1 MRIGVF
7 VGASTA
13 DLMSLDELIGR
24 IKQAEEDGF
33 DSFWVPHISARGYD
47 ALTVLAL
54 AGMQTNRI
62 ELGVG
67 VVPTYPRHP
76 VAMAQQALTTAA
88 ATNERFLLGLG
99 PSHRPGIEGSFGLS
113 YDRPALHTRE
123 YLSVLRPLMEEGRV
137 QFSGEFYNVNAEL
150 DVLNRPKCPV
160 LISALAPQMLRLAGQ
175 RADGT
180 ITWMAGPRTI
190 REHITP
196 RISQSAEVSGRDA
209 PRVCVGLPTTVC
221 DDEAAGR
228 RQAAEAYERYG
239 QLVNYRRVLDIEGVE
254 GPSEVCVVG
263 NEDSLRRQLEEFR
276 RRRRNG
282 LHGQHLCRRGRQ
294 RDRAPHLRR
303 AQGAGREGL
312 IYSVILE
319 TFQCR
324 MLKRPLCPMA

>member
-24 IKQAEEDGF
+24 IKQAEADGF
-33 DSFWVPHISARGYD
+33 DSFWAPHISARGYD

-54 AGMQTNRI
+54 AGAHTSRI

-76 VAMAQQALTTAA
+76 VALAQQALTTAA
-88 ATNERFLLGLG
+88 ASGGRFALGIG
-99 PSHRPGIEGSFGLS
+99 PSHRPGIEGSFGMS

-150 DVLNRPKCPV
+150 DVPNRPQCPV
-160 LISALAPQMLRLAGQ
+160 LISALAPRMLRLAGE

-190 REHITP
+190 REHIAP
-196 RISQSAEVSGRDA
+196 RIGQSADAHGREA
-209 PRVCVGLPTTVC
+209 PRVCVGLPTAVC
-221 DDEAAGR
+221 DDDAAGR
-228 RQAAEAYERYG
+228 RQAAADFERYG

-254 GPSEVCVVG
+254 GPSEVAVVG
-263 NEDSLRRQLEEFR
+263 NEASLRRQLEEFAAGGATDFIANIFAVGDDGESEAR
-276 RRRRNG
+276 TY
-282 LHGQHLCRRGRQ
+282 
-294 RDRAPHLRR
+294 AALRELV
-303 AQGAGREGL
+303 GK
-312 IYSVILE
+312 V
-319 TFQCR
+319 
-324 MLKRPLCPMA
+324 

>member
-24 IKQAEEDGF
+24 IKQAEADGF

-54 AGMQTNRI
+54 AGTQTSRI

-67 VVPTYPRHP
+67 VVPTFPRHP
-76 VAMAQQALTTAA
+76 VALAQQALTTAA
-88 ATNERFLLGLG
+88 ASNGRFVLGIG

-137 QFSGEFYNVNAEL
+137 QFSGEFYNVTAEL
-150 DVLNRPKCPV
+150 DVPNRPQCPV
-160 LISALAPQMLRLAGQ
+160 LISALAPRMLRLAGE

-196 RISQSAEVSGRDA
+196 RMGQSAQASGREA
-209 PRVCVGLPTTVC
+209 PRVCVGLPTAVC

-228 RQAAEAYERYG
+228 RQAAADFERYG

-254 GPSEVCVVG
+254 GPSEVAVVG
-263 NEDSLRRQLEEFR
+263 NEDSLRRQLQDFAAGGATDFIANIFTVGDDTES
-276 RRRRNG
+276 G
-282 LHGQHLCRRGRQ
+282 A
-294 RDRAPHLRR
+294 RAY
-303 AQGAGREGL
+303 AA
-312 IYSVILE
+312 
-319 TFQCR
+319 
-324 MLKRPLCPMA
+324 LKDLVGKV

>member
-7 VGASTA
+7 VGAATA
-13 DLMSLDELIGR
+13 DLMSLDDLIGR
-24 IKQAEEDGF
+24 IKQAEDDGF

-54 AGMQTNRI
+54 AGVQTSRI

-76 VAMAQQALTTAA
+76 VALAQQALTTAA
-88 ATNERFLLGLG
+88 ATDSRFLLGIG

-123 YLSVLRPLMEEGRV
+123 YLSVLRPLMETGRV

-150 DVLNRPKCPV
+150 DVPNRPECPV
-160 LISALAPQMLRLAGQ
+160 LISALAPRMLCLAGK

-180 ITWMAGPRTI
+180 ITWMAGPRAI
-190 REHITP
+190 REHVAP
-196 RISQSAEVSGRDA
+196 RIRRAAEASGRSE
-209 PRVCVGLPTTVC
+209 PRVCVGLPATVC

-254 GPSEVCVVG
+254 GPSEVAVVG
-263 NEDSLRRQLEEFR
+263 NEDSLRRQMEEFADAGATDFLANIFAAGADGETGER
-276 RRRRNG
+276 TYAA
-282 LHGQHLCRRGRQ
+282 LKELVGR
-294 RDRAPHLRR
+294 
-303 AQGAGREGL
+303 
-312 IYSVILE
+312 V
-319 TFQCR
+319 
-324 MLKRPLCPMA
+324 

>member
-54 AGMQTNRI
+54 AGTQTSRI

-76 VAMAQQALTTAA
+76 VAMAQHALTTAA
-88 ATNERFLLGLG
+88 ATGERFLLGLG

-123 YLSVLRPLMEEGRV
+123 YLSVLRPLMQEGRV
-137 QFSGEFYNVNAEL
+137 QFSGEFFNVNAEL
-150 DVLNRPKCPV
+150 DVLDRPKCPV
-160 LISALAPQMLRLAGQ
+160 LISALAPRMLRLAGEK
-175 RADGT
+175 ADGT

-196 RISQSAEVSGRDA
+196 RISQSAEASEREA
-209 PRVCVGLPTTVC
+209 PRVCVGLPTSVC
-221 DDEAAGR
+221 DDEGAGR

-263 NEDSLRRQLEEFR
+263 NEESLRRQLEDFAA
-276 RRRRNG
+276 G
-282 LHGQHLCRRGRQ
+282 
-294 RDRAPHLRR
+294 
-303 AQGAGREGL
+303 GATDFMANIFAGEGDAEAGART
-312 IYSVILE
+312 Y
-319 TFQCR
+319 TA
-324 MLKRPLCPMA
+324 LKDLVGKV

>member
-13 DLMSLDELIGR
+13 DLMSLDELVGR
-24 IKQAEEDGF
+24 IKQAEADGF

-54 AGMQTNRI
+54 AGAQTSRI

-67 VVPTYPRHP
+67 VVPTFPRHP
-76 VAMAQQALTTAA
+76 VALAQQALTTAA
-88 ATNERFLLGLG
+88 ASNGRFVLGIG

-137 QFSGEFYNVNAEL
+137 QFSGEFYNVTAEL
-150 DVLNRPKCPV
+150 DVPNRPQCPV
-160 LISALAPQMLRLAGQ
+160 LISALAPRMLRLAGE

-196 RISQSAEVSGRDA
+196 RMGQSAQASGREA
-209 PRVCVGLPTTVC
+209 PRVCVGLPTAVC

-228 RQAAEAYERYG
+228 RQAAADFERYG

-254 GPSEVCVVG
+254 GPSEVAVVG
-263 NEDSLRRQLEEFR
+263 NEDSLRRQLQDFAAGGATDFIANIFTVGDDTES
-276 RRRRNG
+276 G
-282 LHGQHLCRRGRQ
+282 A
-294 RDRAPHLRR
+294 RAY
-303 AQGAGREGL
+303 AA
-312 IYSVILE
+312 
-319 TFQCR
+319 
-324 MLKRPLCPMA
+324 LKDLVGKV

>member
-13 DLMSLDELIGR
+13 DLMGLDELVDR
-24 IKQAEEDGF
+24 IKQAEADGF
-33 DSFWVPHISARGYD
+33 DSFWVPHISTRGYD

-54 AGMQTNRI
+54 AGTQTSRI

-76 VAMAQQALTTAA
+76 VALAQQALTTAA
-88 ATNERFLLGLG
+88 ASSGRFVLGIG

-137 QFSGEFYNVNAEL
+137 HFSGEFYNVNAEL
-150 DVLNRPKCPV
+150 DFPDRPRCPV
-160 LISALAPQMLRLAGQ
+160 LISALAPRMLRLAGE

-180 ITWMAGPRTI
+180 ITWMAGPRAI
-190 REHITP
+190 REHIAP
-196 RISQSAEVSGRDA
+196 RIGQAAEDSGRDA
-209 PRVCVGLPTTVC
+209 PRVCVGLPTVVC

-228 RQAAEAYERYG
+228 RQAAESYGRYG

-254 GPSEVCVVG
+254 SPSEVTVVG
-263 NEDSLRRQLEEFR
+263 NEDGLRHQLEEFSAGGATDFVA
-276 RRRRNG
+276 NIFG
-282 LHGQHLCRRGRQ
+282 LSDDGETEARTYAALRDMVGR
-294 RDRAPHLRR
+294 
-303 AQGAGREGL
+303 
-312 IYSVILE
+312 V
-319 TFQCR
+319 
-324 MLKRPLCPMA
+324 

>member
-24 IKQAEEDGF
+24 IKQAEADGF

-54 AGMQTNRI
+54 AGAQTSRI

-76 VAMAQQALTTAA
+76 VALAQQALTTAA
-88 ATNERFLLGLG
+88 ASNGRFVLGIG

-123 YLSVLRPLMEEGRV
+123 YLSVLRPLMAEGRV

-150 DVLNRPKCPV
+150 DVLDRPRCPV
-160 LISALAPQMLRLAGQ
+160 LISALAPRMLRLAGQ

-196 RISQSAEVSGRDA
+196 SIGQSAEASGREP
-209 PRVCVGLPTTVC
+209 PRVCVGLPTAVC

-228 RQAAEAYERYG
+228 RQAAADFERYG

-254 GPSEVCVVG
+254 GPSEVAVVG
-263 NEDSLRRQLEEFR
+263 NENSLQRQLEQFAAGGATDFIANIFTVGDDSESGAR
-276 RRRRNG
+276 TYAA
-282 LHGQHLCRRGRQ
+282 LKDLVGR
-294 RDRAPHLRR
+294 
-303 AQGAGREGL
+303 
-312 IYSVILE
+312 V
-319 TFQCR
+319 
-324 MLKRPLCPMA
+324 

>member
-13 DLMSLDELIGR
+13 DLMGLDELIGR

-54 AGMQTNRI
+54 AGMETSRI

-76 VAMAQQALTTAA
+76 VALAQQALTTAA
-88 ATNERFLLGLG
+88 ATGSRFLLGIG
-99 PSHRPGIEGSFGLS
+99 PSHRPGIEMSFGLS
-113 YDRPALHTRE
+113 YDRPALHMRE
-123 YLSVLRPLMEEGRV
+123 YLSVMRPLMEEGRV
-137 QFSGEFYNVNAEL
+137 QFSGEFFNVNAEL
-150 DVLNRPKCPV
+150 DVPDRPYCPV
-160 LISALAPQMLRLAGQ
+160 LISALAPRMLRLAGE

-196 RISQSAEVSGRDA
+196 RIRNAADANGRPA
-209 PRVCVGLPTTVC
+209 PRVCVGLPATVC

-228 RQAAEAYERYG
+228 RQAAEAYGRYG

-254 GPSEVCVVG
+254 GPSEVAVVG
-263 NEDSLRRQLEEFR
+263 NEASLRRQLEEFADAGATDFMANIFALPGDGESEQR
-276 RRRRNG
+276 TYAALKN
-282 LHGQHLCRRGRQ
+282 LVGR
-294 RDRAPHLRR
+294 
-303 AQGAGREGL
+303 
-312 IYSVILE
+312 V
-319 TFQCR
+319 
-324 MLKRPLCPMA
+324 